1 MNPYEVLGVAKG
13 ASADTIKRAYR
24 SRARTAHPDS
34 GGTEEEMIRVSE
46 AYHIL
51 SDPDRRKRYDATGK
65 TKPSPCTP
73 EAVEEYLVG
82 LMVIVVTAKRPD
94 GTRDDPTRE
103 NIRDKLLLSI
113 RQARNEAKN
122 NRFEV
127 QRMIERTQRLL
138 ERFKPQEDFDPVG
151 NSLRREKDKL
161 QSEMDR
167 IDDLMEMMDEA
178 TKVLK
183 TYKYEMGPGP
193 EGQHSPGPTLRL
205 ARNSTTPLWE

>member
-1 MNPYEVLGVAKG
+1 M
-13 ASADTIKRAYR
+13 
-24 SRARTAHPDS
+24 
-34 GGTEEEMIRVSE
+34 
-46 AYHIL
+46 
-51 SDPDRRKRYDATGK
+51 
-65 TKPSPCTP
+65 
-73 EAVEEYLVG
+73 EEYLAG

-161 QSEMDR
+161 QSEMGR

-178 TKVLK
+178 TRVLK